1 MRWWP
6 GTRRETTP
14 GGVRNSRSSGRTD
27 STASD
32 SLTGLSTEFPV
43 TTILDIEVITPLDSI
58 DSYDSGLVSTRLSG
72 VTTTDGS
79 GKPNRHATA
88 RFKPPLAHH
97 DTMTELDGES
107 PSVAAAAGIDED
119 VLDEP
124 RTLAPGVR
132 LQWLLGSS
140 VGALV
145 LGVMAT
151 GIAYITGLATALLP
165 QEIGTAGAVGAVV
178 FVAAG
183 LFGVARAVLLY
194 RSWEYVVRADSLYLS
209 RGVFTRVRTVVPYVR
224 VQHIDTTRSPVER
237 LLGLSTLVVYTAGSR
252 GADVTIPGL
261 TPDRASTLQHR
272 LERLAIESEEADAV

>member
-1 MRWWP
+1 
-6 GTRRETTP
+6 
-14 GGVRNSRSSGRTD
+14 
-27 STASD
+27 
-32 SLTGLSTEFPV
+32 
-43 TTILDIEVITPLDSI
+43 
-58 DSYDSGLVSTRLSG
+58 
-72 VTTTDGS
+72 
-79 GKPNRHATA
+79 
-88 RFKPPLAHH
+88 
-97 DTMTELDGES
+97 MTELDEES

-124 RTLAPGVR
+124 RALAPGVR

-151 GIAYITGLATALLP
+151 GIAYGTGLATALLP
-165 QEIGTAGAVGAVV
+165 QEVGTAGAVGAVV